1 MIELTGKPA
10 RKLKFVDSAGQALR
24 RGGSLLTQCGGIGVI
39 AHFLGKLQRGASIG
53 KLTARRIH
61 GGDVLLSAR
70 NLLHRGASGIGV
82 VPKTRGDA
90 FGLEL
95 RHTGALLVQMEI

>member
-1 MIELTGKPA
+1 MVELPGKPA
-10 RKLKFVDSAGQALR
+10 RKLKLVDGVGKALR
-24 RGGSLLTQCGGIGVI
+24 RGGSLLTQRGSIGVI

-53 KLTARRIH
+53 KLTARGIH
-61 GGDVLLSAR
+61 GGDVLLGAR

-82 VPKTRGDA
+82 VPKAWGDA

-95 RHTGALLVQMEI
+95 RHAGALLVQMEI